1 MGTDSNTTK
10 TVSKMKRLFGG
21 GGTKAPPP
29 TLDDAVK
36 RTDGRIATLDEKIK
50 KLDAQLRQYREQMK
64 KTKGSS
70 HNIVKQRAMKVLK
83 QKKMYEQQRDTMMQQ
98 SFNMEQQQ
106 FGLETMK
113 DTITTVEAM
122 KVGAKQMKKINIDK
136 IETLHDELE
145 DLMMDN
151 EEIQEVLGRSYGME
165 EVDEGDLEAELD
177 MLGDEMFEE
186 ALIDDEPPSY
196 LNEMSEMP
204 ETSQS
209 EPISSM
215 ENDMTMMPAVPSK

>member
-1 MGTDSNTTK
+1 MGQTK
-10 TVSKMKRLFGG
+10 TQLPQTVLKMKRLFGG

-98 SFNMEQQQ
+98 SFKMKKQ
-106 FGLETMK
+106 F
-113 DTITTVEAM
+113 
-122 KVGAKQMKKINIDK
+122 KKINIDK